1 MRTVVI
7 GIVIGV
13 VVGVVFG
20 ATVIAPRL
28 TTVPASKSPKAVVK
42 PLPKLTSA
50 PVQKSIRRW
59 QMASAYHSKLPL
71 LGAMA
76 KRLESGIW
84 RVSDGGFEIKFH
96 EPNALAPPRELFN
109 AVSSGA
115 IDAAFTTP
123 EMWVERLKS
132 LGLFSSV
139 PFGPKPMEHLAWIFG
154 GGGLKIYND
163 ILHKEGVH
171 GVFCGLISNGA
182 SGWFRREIKTVE
194 DLKDLK
200 VRSSGLGAEVMEKL
214 GVKIKTMAAQNIF
227 IAFETGKLDGAAI
240 SLPSVDAKLGVHK
253 VAKHYYYPGWNR
265 PAMLFD
271 VIINLKKWNA
281 LPAPQQTQI
290 NAVCAQNIN
299 LGLAEGE
306 AAQYAALK
314 VIEANKVQ
322 IHRWPTEILLALE
335 EAWRRQA
342 AESSNADSDFRRVW
356 ESLSGFRR
364 DYSIWNDFSQ

>member
-1 MRTVVI
+1 MRTAVI

-28 TTVPASKSPKAVVK
+28 TTVPVSKSPEAAVK

-50 PVQKSIRRW
+50 PVQKTVRRW

-71 LGAMA
+71 LGGMA

-96 EPNALAPPRELFN
+96 EPNALVPPRELFN

-123 EMWVERLKS
+123 EMWVERFAA

-154 GGGLKIYND
+154 GDGLKIYND

-194 DLKDLK
+194 DLKGLK
-200 VRSSGLGAEVMEKL
+200 VRFAGLGANILEKL
-214 GVKIKTMAAQNIF
+214 DVKIKTMPASDVF

-265 PAMLFD
+265 PAMVFD
-271 VIINLKKWNA
+271 VIINLKKWQA
-281 LPAPQQTQI
+281 LRAPQQTQI
-290 NAVCAQNIN
+290 NTVCAQNIN
-299 LGLAEGE
+299 LGLAKSE
-306 AAQYAALK
+306 AAQFAALK
-314 VIEANKVQ
+314 AIEANKVQ
-322 IHRWPTEILLALE
+322 IHRWPTEILAALE
-335 EAWRRQA
+335 TAWQRHA
-342 AESSNADSDFRRVW
+342 VESSNADSDFRRAW

-364 DYSIWNDFSQ
+364 DYSIWNEFSH